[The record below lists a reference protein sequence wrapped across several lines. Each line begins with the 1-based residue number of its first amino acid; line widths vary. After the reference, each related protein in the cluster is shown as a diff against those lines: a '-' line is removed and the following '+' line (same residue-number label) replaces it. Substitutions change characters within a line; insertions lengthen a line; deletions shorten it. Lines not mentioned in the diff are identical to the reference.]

1 MAKYNCSMMMTDILY
16 LEFYSKRLL
25 GHFGSPNKKND
36 PDFAI
41 SPATA
46 TNVNAIAENI
56 ILLIF

>member
-1 MAKYNCSMMMTDILY
+1 MTDILY